1 MSQYQI
7 SKERLVQIIKE
18 EYSFILEDR
27 KELSA
32 KKKKKMRAD
41 PAADVREG
49 ITKGDSTARRKESKN
64 ENLDSIRHMIKKEL
78 QSLE

>member
-18 EYSFILEDR
+18 EYSSILEEK

-32 KKKKKMRAD
+32 KQKKEL
-41 PAADVREG
+41 DVHPKPDG
-49 ITKGDSTARRKESKN
+49 DGKITKDDLEAKREESKN
-64 ENLDSIRHMIKKEL
+64 ENLDSIRNLIKQEL

>member
-18 EYSFILEDR
+18 EYNSILEDK
-27 KELSA
+27 KELTA
-32 KKKKKMRAD
+32 KQKEEM
-41 PAADVREG
+41 DVHPEPDG
-49 ITKGDSTARRKESKN
+49 DGKITKDDLNAKRKESKN